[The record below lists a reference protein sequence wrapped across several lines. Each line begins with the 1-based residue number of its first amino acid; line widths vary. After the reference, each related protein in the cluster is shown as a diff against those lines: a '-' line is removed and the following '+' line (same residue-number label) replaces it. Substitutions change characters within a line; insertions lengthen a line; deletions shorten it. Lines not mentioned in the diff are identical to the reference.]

1 MLMRSAIL
9 VSLAITMEYFMRMY
23 AHTNRLKRS
32 FFAFMAHTLQA
43 RTKVC
48 LFKRGDGV
56 VR

>member
-23 AHTNRLKRS
+23 AHTNRLERS

-43 RTKVC
+43 RTGVSLC
-48 LFKRGDGV
+48 RRGDDI

>member
-1 MLMRSAIL
+1 LMRSAIL

-32 FFAFMAHTLQA
+32 FFAFKAHTLQA
-43 RTKVC
+43 RTGVC
-48 LFKRGDGV
+48 LFRRGGGV